1 MNEKTTKT
9 LARAI
14 LRYLNGDAKEYL
26 DLAMKVSG
34 DCTVCGG
41 KMIKARKCNKSYTYR
56 IYLCTNCGKE
66 LEDGL
71 EKRKTKPM
79 GGRKRI

>member
-1 MNEKTTKT
+1 MNKKTTKT
-9 LARAI
+9 LTRAI
-14 LRYLNGDAKEYL
+14 VRYLNGDTKEYL

-34 DCTVCGG
+34 NCTVCGG
-41 KMIKARKCNKSYTYR
+41 RMIKARKCNKSYTRR

-71 EKRKTKPM
+71 EKRKPESM
-79 GGRKRI
+79 GGRKRV